1 MSGVTLELEDPAP
14 AERVAMEPAWEGWV
28 EPAQEDWV
36 EPDPEGL
43 VDPLLNSDTA
53 SFWKTTACVVW
64 PKLHRFSVSHAYAQT
79 MPILIILRQSLILA
93 YFTHF
98 TSFGGGKLELLSSSV
113 AADESELCTAAGE
126 DTALEDVEAVAD
138 L

>member
-1 MSGVTLELEDPAP
+1 
-14 AERVAMEPAWEGWV
+14 
-28 EPAQEDWV
+28 
-36 EPDPEGL
+36 
-43 VDPLLNSDTA
+43 
-53 SFWKTTACVVW
+53 
-64 PKLHRFSVSHAYAQT
+64 